1 MPAVGFEDGGVEVV
15 VKLFEDGDEALVV
28 DLLVLG
34 GEGFAAAEL
43 FQDVVDAGEGEA
55 GMRFL
60 LALAVRVQPLAE
72 VADALLEC
80 SLFERGEGK
89 GVEAA
94 GVVVAWTIFES
105 STASKRP
112 CDVKAGRKNSENI

>member
-1 MPAVGFEDGGVEVV
+1 M
-15 VKLFEDGDEALVV
+15 VV

-43 FQDVVDAGEGEA
+43 FQDVVEAGEGEA

-80 SLFERGEGK
+80 SLFERGEGE
-89 GVEAA
+89 GFETD
-94 GVVVAWTIFES
+94 GFVVARSIFERAATS
-105 STASKRP
+105 MRP
-112 CDVKAGRKNSENI
+112 S